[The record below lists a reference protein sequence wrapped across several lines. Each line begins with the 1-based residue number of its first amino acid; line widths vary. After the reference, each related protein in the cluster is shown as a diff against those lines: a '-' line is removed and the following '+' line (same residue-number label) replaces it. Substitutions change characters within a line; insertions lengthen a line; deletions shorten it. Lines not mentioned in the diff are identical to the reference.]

1 MFKRGTGIT
10 FLYKFLAMDENH
22 FAHLEGIVHPDK
34 YEILTSM
41 THDDKLHIMGE
52 LVTKMDID
60 GDEDIGTSELSTW
73 IHYVEQ
79 ARYVSCNRKS
89 LLRHQFKIT

>member
-1 MFKRGTGIT
+1 
-10 FLYKFLAMDENH
+10 MDENH